1 MNKFEQLLAEDS
13 LILLD
18 GAMGTMLF
26 EQGLTGGDPGE
37 LWNLEHPDRVRAVH
51 VAYIEAGARII
62 LTNTF
67 GGNHHRLKLH
77 KLEGQAV
84 EINQRAAEEA
94 RKAAEEA
101 ENLVLVAGSVG
112 PTGEVLLPYGELSF
126 EDARDAFAEQA
137 RGLAAGGVDLF
148 WVETMNDLNEVK
160 AAIEGIRMVSE
171 LPIAIT
177 MTFDTNGHTMMGVS
191 PEDAVKGLLP
201 FNPVAIGANCGN
213 GPDEINA
220 VIAAMQALN
229 VEIPLIAKSNAG
241 LPYFDQGE
249 IKYDGTPAVMAAYA
263 SAVSNLG
270 ARLVG
275 GCCGTTPTHL
285 DAMREALA

>member
-1 MNKFEQLLAEDS
+1 MNKFEQLMAEDS

-94 RKAAEEA
+94 RKAAEQA

-220 VIAAMQALN
+220 VIEAMQALN

-285 DAMREALA
+285 AAMREALA

>member
-1 MNKFEQLLAEDS
+1 MKKFEQLMAEDS

-51 VAYIEAGARII
+51 AAYIEAGARIV

-94 RKAAEEA
+94 RKAAEQA
-101 ENLVLVAGSVG
+101 EKLVLVAGSVG

-137 RGLAAGGVDLF
+137 RGLAAGGIDLF

-160 AAIEGIRMVSE
+160 AAIEGIRIVSE

-177 MTFDTNGHTMMGVS
+177 M
-191 PEDAVKGLLP
+191 K
-201 FNPVAIGANCGN
+201 IGRAH
-213 GPDEINA
+213 
-220 VIAAMQALN
+220 V
-229 VEIPLIAKSNAG
+229 
-241 LPYFDQGE
+241 
-249 IKYDGTPAVMAAYA
+249 
-263 SAVSNLG
+263 
-270 ARLVG
+270 
-275 GCCGTTPTHL
+275 
-285 DAMREALA
+285 